1 MRKKKSYMQSDAI
14 IEEGIIDTI
23 ISLLKGGQIKKAF
36 KLAKKRPEIKKQ
48 IDTLNKNQKD
58 LEKSFEDQF
67 GVPVKLSKYK
77 LSDFF

>member
-23 ISLLKGGQIKKAF
+23 ISLLKGGQARKAF
-36 KLAKKRPEIKKQ
+36 KLAKKSPGIKKQ
-48 IDTLNKNQKD
+48 LYTLNQNQKN
-58 LEKSFEDQF
+58 LEKSFEEEF
-67 GVPVKLSKYK
+67 GVPVKLGKYK